1 VTCGIQTGLPLE
13 NAYGP
18 YDYINPLHQSKLP
31 IVLGA
36 HFTQEV
42 EMLKRGATAH
52 TAYGDIDYTLR
63 AIPNYHRALYAMSRL
78 QIREKS
84 TLKNL
89 RSHYSAR
96 CYFERAIYFSPGD
109 AISYMLYGL
118 HLHRVGNFDG
128 SLSKY
133 RKAEGLGLNTAE
145 FYYNFGLLYLEL
157 GEYKQASQYAEKSY
171 GLGYPLDGLR
181 DRLRRWA
188 AE

>member
-84 TLKNL
+84 TLKNS

-96 CYFERAIYFSPGD
+96 CYFERAIYFSPKD
-109 AISYMLYGL
+109 SVSFMLYGI
-118 HLHRVGNFDG
+118 HLHRVG
-128 SLSKY
+128 SLDESLKMY
-133 RKAEGLGLNTAE
+133 SKAEYLGLDTAE
-145 FYYNFGLLYLEL
+145 FNYNISLLYLARGQL
-157 GEYKQASQYAEKSY
+157 DVAREYADKAYS
-171 GLGYPLDGLR
+171 LGYPLSWLKS
-181 DRLRRWA
+181 RLN
-188 AE
+188 